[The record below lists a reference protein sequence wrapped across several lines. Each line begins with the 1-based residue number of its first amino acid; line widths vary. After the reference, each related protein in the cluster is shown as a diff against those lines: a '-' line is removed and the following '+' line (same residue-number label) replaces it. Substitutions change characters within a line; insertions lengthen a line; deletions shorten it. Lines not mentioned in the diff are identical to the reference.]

1 MPAHTDTFPSFSP
14 GSTGTTRTMGSDTR
28 LLAGFM
34 ILWFL
39 INSLQAIFLGIDG
52 DEAYYWMLSQNLQW
66 GYFDHPPLV
75 TVFIRLGEFFGHG
88 PFFTRLGTI
97 LLSTCSIALVYRGLP
112 GYLQKIRWFILLYAA
127 TLVLNVYAFIT
138 TPDAALFFFAALF
151 FLRYKL
157 FLNQKNFINSLWLA
171 IAITGMFYSKYHG
184 ILLVG
189 FVVLSNLKL
198 LTNKYFWLIVLMV
211 SLLFLPHLYWQY
223 LNDWPTVRF
232 HLIERI
238 AKKYRVSYTTDY
250 LLGQI
255 LIWGP
260 LISLPFYIFIF
271 KLKIRDTLMRAHLF
285 MFAGTLIFFLFSS
298 FKNTVEPHWTMIAGI
313 SYIAVFL
320 SLIVNGSQKFRSLFL
335 KTAWCNI
342 GLILLARILFLVP
355 NGPANLIKHFRSF
368 SYARV
373 WADAV
378 YEKAGHTPVVFSNSY
393 ALPSLYKFY
402 HPDAQTTGYNDK
414 GYRKTN
420 FNITD
425 DHLLNGRNVFY
436 YTENT
441 SLKPGT
447 GIPVGTVYNS
457 GRLLPLPQ
465 YHSLNG
471 LRIILE
477 HPTKEMKYGSEQS
490 MTLTII
496 NKSGQAQ
503 LLEPKLRADYAFL
516 VEKYNFIN
524 SDSNFALPLKT
535 LQPGESIR
543 LNIPVKA
550 PQQPGKYRLLFSFVN
565 DFIPGNFA
573 SNFYQITVN
582 GE

>member
-1 MPAHTDTFPSFSP
+1 MPAYSTTPPSFSS
-14 GSTGTTRTMGSDTR
+14 GINRIMDNENR

-34 ILWFL
+34 LLWFM

-66 GYFDHPPLV
+66 GYFDHPPMV
-75 TVFIRLGEFFGHG
+75 TLFIRLGESLGHG

-97 LLSTCSIALVYRGLP
+97 LLSTFSIPLIYKGLP
-112 GYLQKIRWFILLYAA
+112 DHLQKIRWFILVYAA

-151 FLRYKL
+151 FLKYKH
-157 FLNQKNFINSLWLA
+157 FLNNRNFSNSLGLA

-198 LTNKYFWLIVLMV
+198 LGNKYFWLIVLMV
-211 SLLFLPHLYWQY
+211 ALFFLPHLYWQY
-223 LNDWPTVRF
+223 GNDWPTVRF

-238 AKKYRVSYTTDY
+238 AKKYRINYTTDY

-260 LISLPFYIFIF
+260 LISLLFYASVF
-271 KLKIRDTLMRAHLF
+271 KLKIRDALMRAHLF

-298 FKNTVEPHWTMIAGI
+298 FKNTVEPHWTMIAGV
-313 SYIAVFL
+313 SYVALFL
-320 SLIVNGSQKFRSLFL
+320 SLIINGSEKFRRLFL
-335 KTAWCNI
+335 KTAYFNI
-342 GLILLARILFLVP
+342 GLILLARILFLIP

-368 SYARV
+368 SYARI
-373 WADAV
+373 WANTV
-378 YEKAGHTPVVFSNSY
+378 YQKANGTPVVFSNSY
-393 ALPSLYKFY
+393 ALPALYKFY
-402 HPDAQTTGYNDK
+402 HPDVHTTGYNDK
-414 GYRKTN
+414 SYRKTN

-425 DHLLNGRNVFY
+425 DQFLNGRDVYY
-436 YTENT
+436 YTQDPN
-441 SLKPGT
+441 LKQGT
-447 GIPVGTVYNS
+447 GIAVATAYNT
-457 GRLLPLPQ
+457 GRLLPLSA

-471 LRIILE
+471 LRIAATA
-477 HPTKEMKYGSEQS
+477 PVKEMKQGNILPVS
-490 MTLTII
+490 LTIT
-496 NKSGQAQ
+496 NKSRQPQ
-503 LLEPKLRADYAFL
+503 ELEPRLRLDYAFL
-516 VEKYNFIN
+516 IEKYNFIN
-524 SDSNFALPLKT
+524 ADSSFSLPQRT
-535 LQPGESIR
+535 LQPGESIE
-543 LNIPVKA
+543 LSIPVKA

-573 SNFYQITVN
+573 SNFYQVDVLKN
-582 GE
+582 